1 MCFIKHTIYNMKN
14 KKIKIYIL
22 LPLLLFATTM
32 TTTAADETEDIPVTI
47 WTDEPSERAIE
58 LMNEAR
64 QAPVYEYPEMYSD
77 IVDGY
82 LREYGNMKFTTSE
95 VKNTYNFIGQAS
107 SYNNTLYPTTLQY
120 MQGSTSTTNWNVSS
134 TVKGSADVKLAFLG
148 KIKAELG
155 VTVGTSNTT
164 TRSSQALTTITI
176 SPGKTG
182 YIDAYHKAVY
192 AVGAIPYWDYTPNT
206 VEVVRSGS
214 INVSG
219 YAIVQN
225 SVHFD
230 TYER

>member
-64 QAPVYEYPEMYSD
+64 QDPVYEYPEMYSD

-82 LREYGNMKFTTSE
+82 LREYGNMVLTTSE
-95 VKNTYNFIGQAS
+95 VKNTYNFIGQVSYHNAGS
-107 SYNNTLYPTTLQY
+107 SNNTLQYRQSSTT
-120 MQGSTSTTNWNVSS
+120 TTNWDVSS

-148 KIKAELG
+148 EIKAELG
-155 VTVGTSNTT
+155 LTVGASYTTSASNE
-164 TRSSQALTTITI
+164 ALATLSIR
-176 SPGKTG
+176 PGKTG

-192 AVGAIPYWDYTPNT
+192 AVGSIPYWDYTPNT
-206 VEVVRSGS
+206 AEVVRSGN
-214 INVSG
+214 INVNG
-219 YAIVQN
+219 YTIVQN
-225 SVHFD
+225 SIHFD
-230 TYER
+230 GYER

>member
-1 MCFIKHTIYNMKN
+1 MKN

-64 QAPVYEYPEMYSD
+64 QDPVYEYPEMYSD

-82 LREYGNMKFTTSE
+82 LREYGNMNFSTSE
-95 VKNTYNFIGQAS
+95 IKNTYNFIGQVS
-107 SYNNTLYPTTLQY
+107 THNNTPSPANLQY
-120 MQGSTSTTNWNVSS
+120 TQSSSSTTSWNVSG
-134 TVKGSADVKLAFLG
+134 TVKGSADVTLAFLG

-155 VTVGTSNTT
+155 VTVGTSFTT
-164 TRSSQALTTITI
+164 SSSSQALTTITV

-192 AVGAIPYWDYTPNT
+192 AVGSIPYWDYTPDT

-214 INVSG
+214 INVNG

-225 SVHFD
+225 SIHFD
-230 TYER
+230 AYER